1 MNTRTTTTWLGN
13 QPVLVKESAHAAH
26 RGVVKPLKWEVRYY
40 CDEWCPT
47 KSSHLVATKKEALQI
62 KRDLRKNRP
71 HSHAEVVK
79 VANPGES
86 PFAEFLR
93 YNGVFG

>member
-1 MNTRTTTTWLGN
+1 M
-13 QPVLVKESAHAAH
+13 
-26 RGVVKPLKWEVRYY
+26 KPLKWEVRYF

-47 KSSHLVATKKEALQI
+47 KSRHRVATKKEALQF
-62 KRDLRKNRP
+62 KRELRKSNP

-79 VANPGES
+79 IANPGED

-93 YNGVFG
+93 YNGVIR